1 MALELTATPAMVI
14 FFSGM
19 LHASITDLQ
28 HRKIANFTIMVLL
41 GLWMPVAFVAGLPWD
56 AMLTSVL
63 ATMLVFILGFGCFCM
78 GWLGGGDVKLAAV
91 AALWLGAGITPA
103 FLMLATIF
111 GALIALVFAS
121 IAYLKRRRGEPI
133 RTELTM
139 LPYGPGLASAAVVL
153 FGKSQW
159 FTHLT

>member
-1 MALELTATPAMVI
+1 MALELTATPAVVI

-19 LHASITDLQ
+19 LHASLTDLK
-28 HRKIANFTIMVLL
+28 HRKITNFTILALL
-41 GLWMPVAFVAGLPWD
+41 ALWLPVAVITGLPWD
-56 AMLTSVL
+56 AMVTSVF
-63 ATMLVFILGFGCFCM
+63 AAVLVFILGFGCFCM
-78 GWLGGGDVKLAAV
+78 GWVGGGDVKLAAI
-91 AALWLGAGITPA
+91 ASLWLGAGLTPA

-111 GALIALVFAS
+111 GAVIALIFAA
-121 IAYLKRRRGEPI
+121 IAYLKRRSGEPI
-133 RTELTM
+133 QAELMM

>member
-1 MALELTATPAMVI
+1 MAPEMMATPAVVI

-19 LHASITDLQ
+19 LHASLTDLK
-28 HRKIANFTIMVLL
+28 HRKIANFTIL
-41 GLWMPVAFVAGLPWD
+41 GLLAFWLPMAFFADLPWD
-56 AMLTSVL
+56 AMVTSVI
-63 ATMLVFILGFGCFCM
+63 AAVLVFILGFSCFCM
-78 GWLGGGDVKLAAV
+78 GWVGGGDVKLAAI
-91 AALWLGAGITPA
+91 AALWLGAGLTPA
-103 FLMLATIF
+103 FIMLATIF
-111 GALIALVFAS
+111 GALIALVFAA

-133 RTELTM
+133 QTELLM